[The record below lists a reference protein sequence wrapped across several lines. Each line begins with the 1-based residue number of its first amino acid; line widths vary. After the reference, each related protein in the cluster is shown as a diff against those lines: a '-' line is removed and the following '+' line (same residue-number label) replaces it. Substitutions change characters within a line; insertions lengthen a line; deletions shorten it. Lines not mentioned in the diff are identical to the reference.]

1 MIKELQS
8 DTQSAVTTIEQSC
21 EHANTTLNK
30 AKSCEQTMLT
40 VLNDM
45 ELITLNSE
53 TIATAASQQSIAAE
67 EINQSI
73 IAINNAA
80 LENATGAEQI
90 ATASEELKA
99 LTQSLNRL
107 SAQFKLA

>member
-1 MIKELQS
+1 
-8 DTQSAVTTIEQSC
+8 
-21 EHANTTLNK
+21 
-30 AKSCEQTMLT
+30 
-40 VLNDM
+40 M
-45 ELITLNSE
+45 ELSTLNSE
-53 TIATAASQQSIAAE
+53 TIATAASQQSITAE

-90 ATASEELKA
+90 ATASEELKS